1 MGDVRVVLFGRAG
14 CHLCEDARAVVAD
27 VCARAGERWVEVDVD
42 APGGAADGRDLVAE
56 LGELV
61 PVVQVD
67 GVTQGYWRIDAR
79 HLERALSRPRTTP

>member
-1 MGDVRVVLFGRAG
+1 M
-14 CHLCEDARAVVAD
+14 VAD
-27 VCARAGERWVEVDVD
+27 VCARTGDAWVEVDVD
-42 APGGAADGRDLVAE
+42 APGGAAGGRDLVAE

>member
-1 MGDVRVVLFGRAG
+1 MLFGRAG

-27 VCARAGERWVEVDVD
+27 VCGRTGDTWVEVDVD
-42 APGGAADGRDLVAE
+42 DPQGAGDGRDLVGDF
-56 LGELV
+56 GELV

-79 HLERALSRPRTTP
+79 HLERALSRPRATP